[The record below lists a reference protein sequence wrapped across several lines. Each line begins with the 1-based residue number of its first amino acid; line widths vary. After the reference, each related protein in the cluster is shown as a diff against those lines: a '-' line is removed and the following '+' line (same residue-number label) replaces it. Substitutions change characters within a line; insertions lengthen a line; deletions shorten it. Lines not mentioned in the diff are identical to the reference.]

1 MDQLSMAFSDYIAS
15 AVEQLK
21 PHLRPTAGERSSL
34 KTTSLVMEGEPLI
47 NQGFCRSEQ
56 ERVPLFNSWAL
67 QDQPITGEP
76 GCGSCTHYSLAD
88 LPRPGHTLG
97 SCFPLFHSWSPIP
110 LPDTAGLESHRL
122 FLLGKLESLL
132 PWLGSL
138 ECPVTGVQCGKL
150 CCLLCA

>member
-1 MDQLSMAFSDYIAS
+1 MWLKHCLCEQSSSDPSLTPAHFPPPQTYPQSGWTLMDQLSMAFSDYIAS

-76 GCGSCTHYSLAD
+76 GCGSCTHYSMAD

-97 SCFPLFHSWSPIP
+97 SCFPLFHSWSPYS
-110 LPDTAGLESHRL
+110 TAGHCRT
-122 FLLGKLESLL
+122 GKS
-132 PWLGSL
+132 
-138 ECPVTGVQCGKL
+138 
-150 CCLLCA
+150 